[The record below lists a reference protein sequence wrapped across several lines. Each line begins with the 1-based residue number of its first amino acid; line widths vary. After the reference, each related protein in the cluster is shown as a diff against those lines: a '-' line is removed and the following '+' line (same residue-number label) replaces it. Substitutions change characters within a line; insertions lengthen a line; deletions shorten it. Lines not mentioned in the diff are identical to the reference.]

1 MLIFRKIYINITF
14 LIDTSKKMVYYIIIK
29 NFGELFMN
37 GIEKKKNFII
47 NTVYA
52 VIILALFYLFFKYA
66 FGTVFPLICALVI
79 AMFLQKPVNF
89 ICKRTPLKRGIVS
102 AVSVLF
108 MVTLIIGVLALLIIW
123 IGSEFKG
130 FFRYIMLQLEDIP
143 SLIDTIKGYLA
154 NMLAFLPE
162 KIETAIMTF
171 VNEKIDSF
179 LNSPK
184 PIPDEVASF
193 DLSVL
198 STPLS
203 GIWNTAKRIPTTL
216 VSIVVAV
223 VACCFMT
230 ADFESVKNLAL
241 GVFRPESRNKIIRA
255 KRLLFP
261 SLAKMVKA
269 YAIIIT
275 ITFSELALGLFVL
288 KLMGIYDAGYIFI
301 IAALTAIIDIVPVL
315 GTGTV
320 LIPWALY
327 NLVVGNYSLAIG
339 LIVIYA
345 CITVIRQVIE
355 PKLVANQLGIP
366 AFLTIVSMFIGSQI
380 FGVIGIFI
388 LPITIVMLKLLND
401 EGIINILHKTNKE
414 EENDK

>member
-1 MLIFRKIYINITF
+1 MT
-14 LIDTSKKMVYYIIIK
+14 
-29 NFGELFMN
+29 

-47 NTVYA
+47 NAIYVA
-52 VIILALFYLFFKYA
+52 ILIALFYLFFKYA
-66 FGTVFPLICALVI
+66 LGTVFPLICALAI

-89 ICKRTPLKRGIVS
+89 ICKKLPLKRGIVS

-108 MVTLIIGVLALLIIW
+108 MFALVIGVLALLVIW

-130 FFRYIMLQLEDIP
+130 FFRYIMVQLEDIP
-143 SLIDTIKGYLA
+143 ALIDNIKGYLA

-162 KIETAIMTF
+162 KVETAIMTF
-171 VNEKIDSF
+171 VNEKFDTL

-184 PIPDEVASF
+184 PLPEEVTSF
-193 DLSVL
+193 DFSML
-198 STPLS
+198 STPLA
-203 GIWNTAKRIPTTL
+203 GIWNTAKQIPTTL
-216 VSIVVAV
+216 VSIIVAV

-230 ADFESVKNLAL
+230 ADFNSVKNLIL
-241 GVFRPESRNKIIRA
+241 GLFHPETRTKIVRA

-269 YAIIIT
+269 YALIIT
-275 ITFSELALGLFVL
+275 ITFSELSLGLFIL
-288 KLMGIYDAGYIFI
+288 KLMGIYDSGYIFV
-301 IAALTAIIDIVPVL
+301 IAALTAVIDIVPVL

-320 LIPWALY
+320 LIPWAFY
-327 NLVVGNYSLAIG
+327 NLVTGNYSLAIG
-339 LIVIYA
+339 LVVLYA

-355 PKLVANQLGIP
+355 PKLVADQLGIP
-366 AFLTIVSMFIGSQI
+366 AFLSIVSMFIGSQI

-401 EGIINILHKTNKE
+401 EGIIHITHKIDE
-414 EENDK
+414 ETEEI